1 MWNGEFLLWLS
12 GLGTQHSTHE
22 DAGSIPSLTQRVR
35 DRCYCKLQHRLQMW
49 LRSSVTVVVVYTS
62 ATAPIWPLVQKLPYA
77 TGVAI
82 KGKINVWNI
91 SKENII
97 FLSLKLLFS
106 RLQKTTSVFW
116 TTLAESYPWE
126 RTWNSHLYSLV
137 PEAWFVYVAGS
148 ILEHPFLS
156 LHIYKTER
164 LKTVFFNS
172 PFPHFL
178 PTKTILSKTRFF
190 KVEAFLLPE
199 KLCVNFQGL
208 LKEKSSPSWWVAEH
222 H

>member
-35 DRCYCKLQHRLQMW
+35 DQCYCKLQHRLQMW

-91 SKENII
+91 SKENI

-106 RLQKTTSVFW
+106 RLQKTTSVF
-116 TTLAESYPWE
+116 LDHSCRKLPMGK
-126 RTWNSHLYSLV
+126 NMKLSLV
-137 PEAWFVYVAGS
+137 FFGS
-148 ILEHPFLS
+148 WSMIC
-156 LHIYKTER
+156 ICGR
-164 LKTVFFNS
+164 
-172 PFPHFL
+172 
-178 PTKTILSKTRFF
+178 
-190 KVEAFLLPE
+190 
-199 KLCVNFQGL
+199 
-208 LKEKSSPSWWVAEH
+208 
-222 H
+222 